1 MLEDTLRKREG
12 SPLSSDD
19 CNPVLKSGDP
29 QCAGEGSRVCW
40 KPTRNQEYGI
50 ILVFYV
56 EERQRFYLCKKVLG
70 ESKYN

>member
-12 SPLSSDD
+12 SSLSSDD
-19 CNPVLKSGDP
+19 CNPELKSGDP

-50 ILVFYV
+50 ILV
-56 EERQRFYLCKKVLG
+56 LCGGKIEILFVQ
-70 ESKYN
+70 ESARGK